1 MSEEKKKKPRGFAGV
16 IYSQL
21 MPLNEKEKFRQK
33 YKDSSIKLLL
43 NAIDGRYAALI
54 SINKGT
60 IDVEGIPT
68 KEKENLKKDV
78 LGWDGKL
85 EMTTQLFLDFG
96 MGEISTSSFLVKWLI
111 TRKIK
116 MKSMKNVMILIDLFA
131 ILDEKTEESN

>member
-21 MPLNEKEKFRQK
+21 MPLNEKEEFQQK

-43 NAIDGRYAALI
+43 NATDGRYAAFI
-54 SINKGT
+54 T
-60 IDVEGIPT
+60 IDNGIINVEGIPN
-68 KEKENLKKDV
+68 KEKEDLKKDV

-85 EMTTQLFLDFG
+85 EMTTNLFLDFG
-96 MGEISTSSFLVKWLI
+96 MGKISTSSFLVKWLI

-116 MKSMKNVMILIDLFA
+116 MKSMKNVMTLIDLFA
-131 ILDEKTEESN
+131 ILDEKTEEPS